1 MAFNDLLKQVG
12 GVGRFQLIQVTL
24 VIAPLLLM
32 ASHNTLQNFT
42 AAIPTHHCRPP
53 ANANLSKD
61 GGLEAWLPLD
71 KQGRPKSCL
80 RFTSPQWGL
89 PFHNGTETNGTG
101 VTEPCVDGWVYDN
114 STFPSTIVTEVRIW
128 GSLFIQHH
136 FTSQT
141 DRQSDTHTCTQTH
154 THTEQTKK

>member
-12 GVGRFQLIQVTL
+12 GVGRFQMIQVTM
-24 VIAPLLLM
+24 VVVPLLLM

-71 KQGRPKSCL
+71 NQGRPKSCL
-80 RFTSPQWGL
+80 RFTSPQWGP
-89 PFHNGTETNGTG
+89 PFHNDTKANGTG
-101 VTEPCVDGWVYDN
+101 VTEPCIDGWVYDN

-128 GSLFIQHH
+128 GFLSM
-136 FTSQT
+136 
-141 DRQSDTHTCTQTH
+141 
-154 THTEQTKK
+154 